1 MYDGVWQFNTREV
14 SPSNIDTS
22 HLERGMAPLKHD
34 RESQPDPTGYA
45 CEAIE
50 HYAAALL
57 LSSRHVFH
65 ALLRAVTTWFHNENA
80 PQIQSAAVNLLGP
93 TLVPSAK
100 IVLPIPPFT
109 ARLCDPTAP
118 PETIETIKKTLTRL
132 PIDHPH
138 HTLVALAAVSKATFS
153 RQGGQTPVWAV
164 QENLDRV
171 SQRRRSGCAGVRRV
185 HRADAPARHGTGPQ
199 DITWNLDATEA
210 AADVSERLSPHLQP
224 PGRPERYL
232 HHFPYVQGF
241 DQRIEL
247 MKGITRP
254 RRVVCFGG
262 NGQRY
267 IQLIKGKDPPRQDAT
282 TVQLFDLLNELF
294 ARRALTH
301 HLHILSFWPTCVCLV
316 AAVREHCDPITIVLE
331 VFVVRSFKRG
341 KATQQA
347 ITPGAL
353 SWLA

>member
-1 MYDGVWQFNTREV
+1 MQE
-14 SPSNIDTS
+14 
-22 HLERGMAPLKHD
+22 
-34 RESQPDPTGYA
+34 
-45 CEAIE
+45 
-50 HYAAALL
+50 YAAFIEQMHQLAMVDVPKTSLGISTPPKL
-57 LSSRHVFH
+57 QRTYRNVYVL
-65 ALLRAVTTWFHNENA
+65 TY
-80 PQIQSAAVNLLGP
+80 NLP
-93 TLVPSAK
+93 V
-100 IVLPIPPFT
+100 
-109 ARLCDPTAP
+109 DP
-118 PETIETIKKTLTRL
+118 
-132 PIDHPH
+132 
-138 HTLVALAAVSKATFS
+138 
-153 RQGGQTPVWAV
+153 
-164 QENLDRV
+164 N
-171 SQRRRSGCAGVRRV
+171 
-185 HRADAPARHGTGPQ
+185 
-199 DITWNLDATEA
+199 
-210 AADVSERLSPHLQP
+210 
-224 PGRPERYL
+224 GRYTDFLFVE
-232 HHFPYVQGF
+232 GF